1 MAGVGSVLVID
12 DEPVLQDVL
21 ETLLKGDGFDYHQA
35 GTAEEG
41 LARLREE
48 EVDVVLLDLML
59 PDRSGLEIL
68 PEIRA
73 YDPNLPVVV
82 ITAYSSV
89 ESAIEAMKLGAFHY
103 VPKPFK
109 NEEVLHLVQRAA
121 ERRKL
126 LTENILLRSRL
137 DGMGEIVFTTNPP
150 LRKIDITDMICRIN
164 TKPLT

>member
-89 ESAIEAMKLGAFHY
+89 ALSIMC
-103 VPKPFK
+103 PS
-109 NEEVLHLVQRAA
+109 
-121 ERRKL
+121 
-126 LTENILLRSRL
+126 RSRTRKSC
-137 DGMGEIVFTTNPP
+137 IWCNVPP
-150 LRKIDITDMICRIN
+150 SAANC
-164 TKPLT
+164 